1 MHVGAS
7 MKKLLYLMG
16 SIEAIIGILL
26 LCVVAFIYDLDKY
39 YSISIPLASVLAI
52 VLIFTGIVQIVFAFI
67 KNP

>member
-1 MHVGAS
+1 

-26 LCVVAFIYDLDKY
+26 LSVVAFIYDLGKY

>member
-1 MHVGAS
+1 